1 MFYFGYAIES
11 GLGNPV
17 EVELSKKLMKLW
29 GEFGNTGVPSLSA
42 IDENFDWINFNPGEH
57 INNVLDAVL
66 AGL

>member
-42 IDENFDWINFNPGEH
+42 IDENFDWINFNPGKH
-57 INNVLDAVL
+57 INNSLDKNSF
-66 AGL
+66 